1 MLDRIRTLR
10 LSRRSALQ
18 LITAS
23 AAAALVPL
31 GSIAAAQSSSPTG
44 ADPQPTSATTNR
56 SGSGERNRFAP
67 PPAPSPSPAPV
78 SPSPAPA
85 LTPTGTSPA
94 AGNSSAA
101 ATSSDAAGAEDAAAD
116 AAEDAADTEQAAPA
130 GDAKPGTRT
139 DPAAQG
145 NKPAASAG
153 GGAWVQNFRATD
165 LWSGPDNK
173 AITFGQ
179 APAYSY
185 FKVLA
190 PQDGPRIKVQ
200 NPLTNGVA
208 YVTAADVG
216 PSGDPPDWYFNQKSE
231 PSILARI
238 VGGANIRSAPVI
250 QDDTIVGHAG
260 HNEAVTVIGELKDAN
275 GETWYRI
282 GPNQMVHSSLV
293 RLPSKFPAHPGQMIV
308 AELTDPCIVT
318 AYEDGKMVYSTLS
331 LKGTLAWQTP
341 TGFFTI
347 LRRVENEIMSSEGLG
362 IPRDAPGGYYLKD
375 VLYTQYFTD
384 DGASI
389 HYNWWSS
396 NWGYSG
402 SHGCLGMSYDDA
414 LWFWQWAGV
423 GTPLAIQ
430 E

>member
-1 MLDRIRTLR
+1 MLDRIRMFR

-18 LITAS
+18 LMTAT

-31 GSIAAAQSSSPTG
+31 GSIAAAQSGSPAGT
-44 ADPQPTSATTNR
+44 DPQPTSQPSNR
-56 SGSGERNRFAP
+56 SGPGSRNRFAP
-67 PPAPSPSPAPV
+67 PP

-85 LTPTGTSPA
+85 LTPVGTGSSPT
-94 AGNSSAA
+94 GPQ
-101 ATSSDAAGAEDAAAD
+101 T
-116 AAEDAADTEQAAPA
+116 TAAPA
-130 GDAKPGTRT
+130 ASDAGDDADGSDGSGQTEPPAQATPG
-139 DPAAQG
+139 AAS
-145 NKPAASAG
+145 KPAAAQVTG
-153 GGAWVQNFRATD
+153 GTWVQNHRATD

-173 AITFGQ
+173 AISFGL

-190 PQDGPRIKVQ
+190 LQDGPRIMVQ

-208 YVTAADVG
+208 YVTAKDVG
-216 PSGDPPDWYFNQKSE
+216 PSGGPPEWYLNQKNKLN
-231 PSILARI
+231 ILGRV
-238 VGGANIRSAPVI
+238 VGGANIRSAPII

-260 HNEAVTVIGELKDAN
+260 HNEAITVVGELKDGN

-282 GPNQMVHSSLV
+282 GQNEMVHSSLV
-293 RLPSKFPAHPGQMIV
+293 RLPTPFPAHPGQMIV

-331 LKGTLAWQTP
+331 LKGTQAWQTP

-389 HYNWWSS
+389 HYNYWSS